1 MIGKG
6 STVILRTV
14 DAIYSPCKV
23 VAMSDDNVTVTY
35 FAGMKKDRKT
45 GKYYEDRPVETIARK
60 KILSLQERC

>member
-23 VAMSDDNVTVTY
+23 VSMSGDNVTVTY
-35 FAGMKKDRKT
+35 FAGMKKDRET
-45 GKYYEDRPVETIARK
+45 GRYREDHKVETISRK
-60 KILSLQERC
+60 KILSLQERY